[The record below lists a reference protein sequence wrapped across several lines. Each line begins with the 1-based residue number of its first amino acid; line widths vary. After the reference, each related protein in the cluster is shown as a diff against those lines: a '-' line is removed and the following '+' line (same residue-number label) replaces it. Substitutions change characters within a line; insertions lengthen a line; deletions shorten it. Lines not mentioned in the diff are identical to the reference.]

1 MRIMLD
7 TNVLLSAVIFRS
19 KMMWNMIARIMEDH
33 RLVLSSYVIDEC
45 YEVVERKKPSLIPA
59 LDRLFESIPF
69 EMVHTPQILP
79 KHGWFTIR
87 DKDDEKADQPSVD
100 VFKWPMT
107 GNCFETVG
115 FRHFSYRCRTM
126 PIKPANS
133 TPLQPSS
140 FSVPSTP
147 DKFFSA
153 SLRTE

>member
-19 KMMWNMIARIMEDH
+19 KMMWNMMARIMEDH

-79 KHGWFTIR
+79 NTAG
-87 DKDDEKADQPSVD
+87 
-100 VFKWPMT
+100 
-107 GNCFETVG
+107 
-115 FRHFSYRCRTM
+115 
-126 PIKPANS
+126 
-133 TPLQPSS
+133 LQ
-140 FSVPSTP
+140 
-147 DKFFSA
+147 SA
-153 SLRTE
+153 TRMMKRFCIPQSRQTLTF